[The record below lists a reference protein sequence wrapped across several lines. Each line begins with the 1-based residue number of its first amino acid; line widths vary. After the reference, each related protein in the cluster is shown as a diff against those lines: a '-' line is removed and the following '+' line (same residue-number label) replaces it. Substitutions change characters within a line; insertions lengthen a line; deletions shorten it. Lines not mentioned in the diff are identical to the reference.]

1 MVHMAPMGTITGM
14 VMAILTLLEGGEDTE
29 ATAEEAGEDLTSTE
43 ARVVLKEVLEDLG
56 EEDRELELTQLE
68 AVEVNEEEA
77 EGGAVVAEEAVPDM
91 NHTSCRKIFVTSSK
105 NICLLPP
112 SVSVTIA
119 TSLMSYECCRILITK
134 QV

>member
-14 VMAILTLLEGGEDTE
+14 VMAILTLLEVGADTE

-43 ARVVLKEVLEDLG
+43 ARAVLKEVLEDLG

-77 EGGAVVAEEAVPDM
+77 EGGAVVAEVVPDM